1 MANTMMFTK
10 NWELTWLYKNNLNN
24 NFSGLIVSVMVQK
37 NRKYTNPFIKAKVP
51 LLAPAVPALPTLN
64 DAIALHRNGVLDKA
78 ELIYRH
84 FLQINPRD
92 SDALH
97 LLGVIATQKGDFQGA
112 IDLICQAIENNHN
125 VASYHSNLGN
135 ARQELK
141 QFRAAV
147 ASYEKAIELSPEL
160 AEAYYNR
167 GNALKELKQFDAAVD
182 SYDKV
187 IALMPDFAAAYFN
200 RGLALQVLK
209 QFDAAVASYDR
220 TIELK
225 PDLSEAYSNR
235 GNALKDL
242 KQLEAAIASYDKAIF
257 LKPDMA
263 EAYYNR
269 ALSLH
274 ELNNLEAAV
283 ASYDK
288 ALELKPDLAEAYY
301 SRGLSLQELKQL
313 DAAIENY
320 EKAISLK
327 PNYPQAYLN
336 RGNAL
341 KELKHLDAAV
351 ASYDKAIE
359 LDLGLAEAY
368 SNRGNALQELKQFD
382 AAIACYDKA
391 IVLKPDYAEAY
402 SNRGNVQL
410 ELNQSSAAITSYDK
424 AIAIN
429 PNLAEAYYNR
439 GNALEKIKQFAAA
452 VVSYGQAIAL
462 KPDYDYLL
470 GIRQHARMFIC
481 DWGNFNSTVLELSH
495 KIQNSKKASTC
506 LAVLALPIKLSEQR
520 KAAET
525 WCADK
530 HPFKPSLGPIIK
542 SAKQSKIR
550 IGYYSADFHNHATT
564 QLMAELFEKHDKGHF
579 ELIGFSFGP
588 DKKDEMYKRV
598 SQAFDQFIDVT
609 SISDE
614 SVAQMSRELGIDI
627 AVDLKGLTQDA
638 RLGIFSYRAAPIQ
651 VSYLGYPG
659 TLGVD
664 YIDYLIAD
672 KTLIPAQSQQN
683 YSEKIV
689 YLPHSYQVNDRKRDI
704 APILFT
710 KEELGLP
717 KESFVFCCFNNNY
730 KITPDVFDTWCQ
742 ILKAVKNSVLWLLED
757 NPMAAANLHK
767 EAQLRG
773 VEPNRLV
780 FAKRMNLPE
789 HLARHKAADLFLDT
803 LYYNAHTTASDAL
816 WVGLPVLTCLGESF
830 ASRVAGSLLNAI
842 GLPELITTTQNGYET
857 LAIELATHPDKLKAI
872 KDKLINNR
880 LTTPLFDTPSFVKH
894 IESAYK
900 KMYERYQV
908 DLIADHIY
916 IIDSDWI

>member
-1 MANTMMFTK
+1 MA
-10 NWELTWLYKNNLNN
+10 
-24 NFSGLIVSVMVQK
+24 QK
-37 NRKYTNPFIKAKVP
+37 IRKYTNPFIKAKAP
-51 LLAPAVPALPTLN
+51 LIGPDVSAIPNIN
-64 DAIALHRNGVLDKA
+64 DAIALHKQGELDKA
-78 ELIYRH
+78 ELIYR
-84 FLQINPRD
+84 QIIGVDPRD
-92 SDALH
+92 SDAIH
-97 LLGVIATQKGDFQGA
+97 LLGVVAMQKGDFQVSV
-112 IDLICQAIENNHN
+112 DLITKAIEINKN
-125 VASYHSNLGN
+125 VPSYHSNLGN
-135 ARQELK
+135 VLQEIK
-141 QFRAAV
+141 QFDAAI
-147 ASYEKAIELSPEL
+147 ASYDAAIELKPDL
-160 AEAYYNR
+160 VEAYYNR
-167 GNALKELKQFDAAVD
+167 GNAQKELKQFNAAVAN
-182 SYDKV
+182 YDKV
-187 IALMPDFAAAYFN
+187 IAHLPDFAGAYFN
-200 RGLALQVLK
+200 RGLSLQELK
-209 QFDAAVASYDR
+209 QFDAAVASYDK

-225 PDLSEAYSNR
+225 PNLSEAYSNR

-242 KQLEAAIASYDKAIF
+242 KQLEAAIASYDRAIF

-274 ELNNLEAAV
+274 ELKNLEAAV

-288 ALELKPDLAEAYY
+288 AIELKPDLAEAYY
-301 SRGLSLQELKQL
+301 SRGLSLHELKQL

-320 EKAISLK
+320 EKAIYLK

-391 IVLKPDYAEAY
+391 IVLRPDYAEAY

-439 GNALEKIKQFAAA
+439 GSALQKIKQFDAA

-481 DWGNFNSTVLELSH
+481 DWQNFNNAVLELSH

-506 LAVLALPIKLSEQR
+506 LAVLALPSKLSEQR
-520 KAAET
+520 KVAET

-542 SAKQSKIR
+542 SKKQSKIR

-564 QLMAELFEKHDKGHF
+564 QLMAELFEKHDKCHF

-588 DKKDEMYKRV
+588 NKIDAMRERV
-598 SQAFDQFIDVT
+598 TQAFDQFIDVT

-614 SVAQMSRELGIDI
+614 SVALMSRELGIDI

-638 RLGIFSYRAAPIQ
+638 RLGIFAYRVAPIQ

-672 KTLIPAQSQQN
+672 KTLIPVQSQQH

-704 APILFT
+704 APVLFT

-717 KESFVFCCFNNNY
+717 QESFVFCCFNNNY
-730 KITPDVFDTWCQ
+730 KITPDVFDTWCR

-757 NPMAAANLHK
+757 NPMAAVNLRK

-803 LYYNAHTTASDAL
+803 LHYNAHTTASDAL
-816 WVGLPVLTCLGESF
+816 WVGLPVLTCLGEGF

-842 GLPELITTTQNGYET
+842 GLPELITTTQNDYEA

-872 KDKLINNR
+872 KDRLNNNR

-894 IESAYK
+894 IESAYT
-900 KMYERYQV
+900 KMYERYQA
-908 DLIADHIY
+908 DLMADHIE
-916 IIDSDWI
+916 IDDADKN

>member
-1 MANTMMFTK
+1 
-10 NWELTWLYKNNLNN
+10 
-24 NFSGLIVSVMVQK
+24 MVHK
-37 NRKYTNPFIKAKVP
+37 HRKYTNPFLKVKRP
-51 LLAPAVPALPTLN
+51 LVAPDVAALPTLK
-64 DAIALHRNGVLDKA
+64 DAIALHQKGELDKA
-78 ELIYRH
+78 ELIYRL
-84 FLQINPRD
+84 FLQIDPRD

-97 LLGVIATQKGDFQGA
+97 LLGVVATQKGDFQGA
-112 IDLICQAIENNHN
+112 IDLICQAIENNNN

-141 QFRAAV
+141 QFSAAV

-167 GNALKELKQFDAAVD
+167 GNALKEIKQFDAAVA
-182 SYDKV
+182 SYAKV
-187 IALMPDFAAAYFN
+187 IALMPDFAGAYFN
-200 RGLALQVLK
+200 RGLSLHELK
-209 QFDAAVASYDR
+209 QFD
-220 TIELK
+220 
-225 PDLSEAYSNR
+225 
-235 GNALKDL
+235 G
-242 KQLEAAIASYDKAIF
+242 
-257 LKPDMA
+257 
-263 EAYYNR
+263 
-269 ALSLH
+269 
-274 ELNNLEAAV
+274 AV

-288 ALELKPDLAEAYY
+288 TIELKPDLAEAY
-301 SRGLSLQELKQL
+301 S
-313 DAAIENY
+313 
-320 EKAISLK
+320 
-327 PNYPQAYLN
+327 N

-351 ASYDKAIE
+351 ASYDKAIYLKPSLAEAYYNRALSLHELKHFDSAVVGYEKAIELKPDLAEAYYSRGISLQELKQLGAAVASYEKAITLKPDYAQAYLNRGNSLKELKHLDAAVASYDKAIE
-359 LDLGLAEAY
+359 LDPGLAEAY

-382 AAIACYDKA
+382 AAITSYEKA
-391 IVLKPDYAEAY
+391 IMLKPHYAEAY
-402 SNRGNVQL
+402 SNRGNVLLDLKQFA
-410 ELNQSSAAITSYDK
+410 AAIESYDT
-424 AIAIN
+424 AISLK
-429 PNLAEAYYNR
+429 PDMAEAYYNR
-439 GNALEKIKQFAAA
+439 GNALEKIKQFDAA
-452 VVSYGQAIAL
+452 VVSYGQAIVL

-481 DWGNFNSTVLELSH
+481 DWKNFKSNVQELSH
-495 KIQNSKKASTC
+495 KIQNNKKASSC
-506 LAVLALPIKLSEQR
+506 LPVLALPIPLSGQR
-520 KAAET
+520 RAAEI

-530 HPFKPSLGPIIK
+530 HPLKPSLGPIIK
-542 SAKQSKIR
+542 SLRKSKIR

-564 QLMAELFEKHDKGHF
+564 QLMAELFEKHDKSSF

-588 DKKDEMYKRV
+588 DKKDEMRKRV
-598 SQAFDQFIDVT
+598 SQSFDQFIDVT

-627 AVDLKGLTQDA
+627 AVDLKGLTLDA

-659 TLGVD
+659 TLGAG

-672 KTLIPAQSQQN
+672 KTIIPVQSQQH

-717 KESFVFCCFNNNY
+717 QESFVFCCFNNNY
-730 KITPDVFDTWCQ
+730 KITPDVFDSWCR
-742 ILKAVKNSVLWLLED
+742 ILKVVKNSVLWLLED
-757 NPMAAANLHK
+757 NPMAASNLRK

-773 VEPNRLV
+773 VEPDRLV

-857 LAIELATHPDKLKAI
+857 LAIELATHPVKLKAI
-872 KDKLINNR
+872 KDKLNNNR
-880 LTTPLFDTPSFVKH
+880 LTTPLFDTPSFVKN
-894 IESAYK
+894 IESAYT
-900 KMYERYQV
+900 KMYERYQA

-916 IIDSDWI
+916 IIDSDKT